1 MNAETEKLFA
11 YLGAST
17 CAVTAASASEKILR
31 EAGFTELLLKDEWE
45 PEEGGRYFVRT
56 TPTSL
61 VAFTLPVVLPC
72 VEEAPFFRMIGA
84 HLDQPCFRV
93 KPGDAFRDG
102 GFYKLNVEVYGGPIL
117 NTWLDRPLSLAGSV
131 TLRSED
137 PFAPKLCEVD
147 LREPV
152 LVIPNLAIHMNR
164 DVNDGVKL
172 NPQTDMLPVG
182 ALLGESD
189 GELLTEALCAA
200 LGVEASEILDFDLFT
215 YLPEAP
221 LLAGFKKDL
230 ISAPRLDDLIM
241 ASAGL
246 SALCAANGREA
257 NGIDVL
263 ALFDHEEVGS
273 ESRSGAD
280 SAMLSL
286 VLEKLVLDLGFTRE
300 DYLRVIAGSFMVSA
314 DVAHAK
320 HPAHPE
326 KHDPIL
332 GTKLGAGPVIKIS
345 ARQAYVSH
353 SVEYSVFESVCR
365 KAGVPVQKF
374 ANRSDVRGGGTIG
387 PAITSWLP
395 CRCVDMGIALLAMHS
410 ARELAAEA
418 DYGFTVKAF
427 TEYYSL

>member
-1 MNAETEKLFA
+1 M
-11 YLGAST
+11 
-17 CAVTAASASEKILR
+17 
-31 EAGFTELLLKDEWE
+31 
-45 PEEGGRYFVRT
+45 
-56 TPTSL
+56 
-61 VAFTLPVVLPC
+61 
-72 VEEAPFFRMIGA
+72 
-84 HLDQPCFRV
+84 
-93 KPGDAFRDG
+93 
-102 GFYKLNVEVYGGPIL
+102 
-117 NTWLDRPLSLAGSV
+117 
-131 TLRSED
+131 
-137 PFAPKLCEVD
+137 
-147 LREPV
+147 
-152 LVIPNLAIHMNR
+152 
-164 DVNDGVKL
+164 
-172 NPQTDMLPVG
+172 
-182 ALLGESD
+182 
-189 GELLTEALCAA
+189 
-200 LGVEASEILDFDLFT
+200 
-215 YLPEAP
+215 
-221 LLAGFKKDL
+221 LAGFKKDL

-300 DYLRVIAGSFMVSA
+300 DYLRVIAGSFMISA

-332 GTKLGAGPVIKIS
+332 GTKLGAGPVIKVS

-374 ANRSDVRGGGTIG
+374 ANRSDVRGGSTIG